1 MNGMSSEEQ
10 VLTEFGELPSHISLI
25 YPETDISTLS
35 LFQIGHY
42 CLTVKNC
49 TMGIEASAFGLKV
62 VTAGTEDIIILAL
75 RLDPKRRRNM
85 RTCLKN

>member
-10 VLTEFGELPSHISLI
+10 VLTEFGELPSHISVI

-42 CLTVKNC
+42 CLTVRG
-49 TMGIEASAFGLKV
+49 TVGIEASAFRVKGGNCWDRK
-62 VTAGTEDIIILAL
+62 I
-75 RLDPKRRRNM
+75 
-85 RTCLKN
+85 